1 MQRGAAWSSGECHRR
16 LPPHRLSRRRKVHTQ
31 RAPAPLPLPLPARQ
45 RDLLW
50 AVSRSAEAARDA
62 LAGGLG
68 PAVAAE
74 ELYEGLSQLDQLMGR
89 DTREDA
95 LDRLFQRFC
104 VGK

>member
-1 MQRGAAWSSGECHRR
+1 M
-16 LPPHRLSRRRKVHTQ
+16 
-31 RAPAPLPLPLPARQ
+31 
-45 RDLLW
+45 
-50 AVSRSAEAARDA
+50 
-62 LAGGLG
+62 GLG

-74 ELYEGLSQLDQLMGR
+74 ELYEGLSSLDQLTGR